1 MARLRLLAVL
11 LFVAPLLLPLLQNRS
26 AADAPAHLLISEV
39 LYDAS
44 QSGTDTQYEFL
55 EIHNPTGAA
64 VDLAGWRI
72 QDNAADDAIPGYLLA
87 PGETLVVAATASGFF
102 ANHPGFTGPLVTLEG
117 SIGDGL
123 NNAADRLVLLD
134 PAGISVDAL
143 SYGTDASA
151 FSPPCPDVPAGSS
164 LERTS
169 VAQDTDTAAD
179 WQAQPAPSRRSPP
192 PGANH

>member
-11 LFVAPLLLPLLQNRS
+11 LFVAPLLLPLLPDRS
-26 AADAPAHLLISEV
+26 AADAPAYLLISEV

-102 ANHPGFTGPLVTLEG
+102 ANHRLHRPTVTLEG

-123 NNAADRLVLLD
+123 NNAAT
-134 PAGISVDAL
+134 I
-143 SYGTDASA
+143 
-151 FSPPCPDVPAGSS
+151 
-164 LERTS
+164 
-169 VAQDTDTAAD
+169 
-179 WQAQPAPSRRSPP
+179 
-192 PGANH
+192 